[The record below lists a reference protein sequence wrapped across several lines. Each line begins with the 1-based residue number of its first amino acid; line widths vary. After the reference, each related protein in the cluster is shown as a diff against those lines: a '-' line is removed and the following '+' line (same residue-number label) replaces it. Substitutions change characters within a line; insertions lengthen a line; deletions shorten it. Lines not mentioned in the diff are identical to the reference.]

1 MERVREQHKSNH
13 RAGADATADES
24 VEHGGDGTE
33 LERELDE
40 LLDEVD
46 CRPRGERGGVR
57 QGVHPEGRRV
67 GSAIA
72 EPGRSR
78 LAFERPSGAYSVLGT
93 GVGGRA
99 VTEEAVQRAEPT
111 RRRATAYLR
120 WNLIVLCVAIAVLA
134 TTILVARHELAALEV
149 RIFRAVNELPQG
161 LHTVVWP
168 FMQYGTFITIPALA
182 VVAFLFRRF
191 RLALAIVLA
200 GVGVYLVALVVKD
213 FVERGRPAALITAVE
228 ERELFGADSLGYPS
242 GHAAVAAALT
252 VVVAAHLSVRW
263 VIAALALGAIVLF
276 GRIYVGAHLP
286 LDVIGGAA
294 LGAIAGSVVNLVV
307 RPRALAPTS

>member
-1 MERVREQHKSNH
+1 V
-13 RAGADATADES
+13 
-24 VEHGGDGTE
+24 
-33 LERELDE
+33 
-40 LLDEVD
+40 
-46 CRPRGERGGVR
+46 
-57 QGVHPEGRRV
+57 
-67 GSAIA
+67 
-72 EPGRSR
+72 
-78 LAFERPSGAYSVLGT
+78 T
-93 GVGGRA
+93 G
-99 VTEEAVQRAEPT
+99 EAVQRAEPT
-111 RRRATAYLR
+111 RQPATAYLR
-120 WNLIVLCVAIAVLA
+120 WNLIVLCVAIVVLA

-182 VVAFLFRRF
+182 VVALVFRRF
-191 RLALAIVLA
+191 RLALAILVA
-200 GVGVYLVALVVKD
+200 GVGVYLVALVVKG
-213 FVERGRPAALITAVE
+213 FVDRGRPAALITAVE

-252 VVVAAHLSVRW
+252 VVVSAHLSVRW
-263 VIAALALGAIVLF
+263 VIVALALEAIVLF

-307 RPRALAPTS
+307 RPRALPPTG

>member
-1 MERVREQHKSNH
+1 
-13 RAGADATADES
+13 
-24 VEHGGDGTE
+24 
-33 LERELDE
+33 
-40 LLDEVD
+40 
-46 CRPRGERGGVR
+46 
-57 QGVHPEGRRV
+57 
-67 GSAIA
+67 
-72 EPGRSR
+72 
-78 LAFERPSGAYSVLGT
+78 
-93 GVGGRA
+93 

-111 RRRATAYLR
+111 RPPATAYVR
-120 WNLIVLCVAIAVLA
+120 WNLIVLCVAIVVLA
-134 TTILVARHELAALEV
+134 TTVLVARHELAALEV

-182 VVAFLFRRF
+182 VVALVFRRF
-191 RLALAIVLA
+191 RLALAILVA
-200 GVGVYLVALVVKD
+200 GVGVYLVALVVKG
-213 FVERGRPAALITAVE
+213 FVDRGRPAALITAVE

-294 LGAIAGSVVNLVV
+294 LGAIVGSVVNLVV
-307 RPRALAPTS
+307 RPRALPPPA